1 MTERSVFRVNPQ
13 NILGLQHSKFKSQL
27 LAMALAEPHTYFRL
41 RDLVYTA
48 IVENAVAD
56 AYNLYWGILKFGK
69 TGAVT
74 ETGANGDQ
82 LSIETEKYKNGDGT
96 LSFTFK
102 PDLPES
108 EINTFALEVAEAV
121 KDIAERCIDKIMPLE
136 IKDLAVRRSKEL
148 LPSSAT
154 GGI

>member
-1 MTERSVFRVNPQ
+1 MSVFRVNPK
-13 NILGLQHSKFKSQL
+13 NILGLEHSKFKSQL

-48 IVENAVAD
+48 IVENAVKD
-56 AYNLYWGILKFGK
+56 AYNLYWGILKYGK
-69 TGAVT
+69 TGNVD
-74 ETGANGDQ
+74 ERGAGGDQ
-82 LSIETEKYKNGDGT
+82 LTIVTEKYKDAGGASKFD
-96 LSFTFK
+96 FR
-102 PDLPES
+102 PDLSES

-136 IKDLAVRRSKEL
+136 IKDLAIRRSKEL
-148 LPSSAT
+148 LPSTAT

>member
-1 MTERSVFRVNPQ
+1 MSVFRVNPQ
-13 NILGLQHSKFKSQL
+13 NILGLDHSKFKSQL

-41 RDLVYTA
+41 RDDVYTK
-48 IVENAVAD
+48 IVENAVRD
-56 AYNLYWGILKFGK
+56 AYNLYWNILKEGR
-69 TGAVT
+69 TGVAADG
-74 ETGANGDQ
+74 TGGTPIT
-82 LSIETEKYKNGDGT
+82 IETEKYKNSAGNNV
-96 LSFTFK
+96 FNFA
-102 PDLPES
+102 PQLPES

-154 GGI
+154 GGGI